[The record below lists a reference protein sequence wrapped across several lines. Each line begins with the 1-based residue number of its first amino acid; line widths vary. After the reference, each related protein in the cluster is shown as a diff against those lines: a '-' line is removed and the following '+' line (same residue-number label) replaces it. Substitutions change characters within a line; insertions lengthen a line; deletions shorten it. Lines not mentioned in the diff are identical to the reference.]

1 MSEACTAFLHE
12 HRFEQ
17 LNEPRSDHEAP
28 SGWYSEAVMSF
39 VFRWYGAQHALG
51 AAFAYKMD
59 LNNPIQSHSPDSV
72 ARIYAHRTTGVIVNL
87 NQAHWVAFR
96 YYNNHIWLLDS
107 LRRPVQYTLAGFTM
121 YLRTYRHA
129 FAVVNEGDV
138 A

>member
-12 HRFEQ
+12 HHFEQ
-17 LNEPRSDHEAP
+17 LNEARSDHEAP

-59 LNNPIQSHSPDSV
+59 LDNPIRSHDRESV
-72 ARIYAHRTTGVIVNL
+72 ARIFQRRTAGIIVNKE
-87 NQAHWVAFR
+87 QSHWVTFR

-107 LRRPVQYTLAGFTM
+107 LKRPERYTEAGYTL
-121 YLRTYRHA
+121 YLRRYRHA
-129 FAVVNEGDV
+129 FAVVNEGDL